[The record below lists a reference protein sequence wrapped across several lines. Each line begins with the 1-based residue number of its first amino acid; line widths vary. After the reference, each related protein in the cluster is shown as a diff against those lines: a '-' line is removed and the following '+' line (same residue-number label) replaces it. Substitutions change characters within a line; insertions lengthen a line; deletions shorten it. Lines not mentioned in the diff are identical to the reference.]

1 MKKTNKTT
9 TERTRV
15 ITATIT
21 IIEKVK
27 KGDNSS
33 DPANRKETMKAVADS
48 IKKQLKADDVQV
60 KSVKD
65 FLLEK

>member
-1 MKKTNKTT
+1 MNKNT

-21 IIEKVK
+21 IIETVE
-27 KGDNSS
+27 KGNKSS
-33 DPANRKETMKAVADS
+33 EAVNKKETMKQVADA
-48 IKKQLKADDVQV
+48 IKSKLNADDVQV
-60 KSVKD
+60 SSVKD